1 MCSRFPLKDRGN
13 DTKEDLRMTYLKV
26 LIRLLISVVLL
37 FCCQNGIAAEK
48 AIPQRIICLSPHITE
63 EIFMLGAQDRLIG
76 CTTYCVKPE
85 AARDK
90 EKVGTVVEVN
100 LEKIVGLRPDLVLAS
115 GLTDARAVKKMRA
128 LGMAVELFYQPK
140 NFDELCGE
148 LLRVGQLIGKEP
160 EAQKIVDESRA
171 RAGAISGKHAGEK
184 EVTVF
189 VEVGAKPLVT
199 VSDDSYI
206 HDLVVRAGGV
216 NIASGGRTG
225 VYSREVVIRK
235 NPDVIIIITMGILAE
250 LEKEQWLKSKT
261 LKAAQQ
267 GRVHLVDAYTIG
279 SLTPV
284 SFVDTLE
291 EFSRLL
297 HPEPKK
303 DLL

>member
-1 MCSRFPLKDRGN
+1 MKNS
-13 DTKEDLRMTYLKV
+13 KV
-26 LIRLLISVVLL
+26 MIFLLTGIALCL
-37 FCCQNGIAAEK
+37 CCPPGSAAEK
-48 AIPQRIICLSPHITE
+48 QVPQRIICLSPHITE
-63 EIFMLGAQDRLIG
+63 EIFMLGAQDRLAG

-85 AARDK
+85 DARQK

-115 GLTDARAVKKMRA
+115 GLTDARAVKKLRA
-128 LGMAVELFYQPK
+128 LGMQVEIFYQPK
-140 NFDELCGE
+140 NFDELCDE
-148 LLRVGQLIGKEP
+148 LARVGQLIGKEP
-160 EAQKIVDESRA
+160 EAHKIVDESRK
-171 RAGAISGKHAGEK
+171 RAGEISGKHTGEK

-216 NIASGGRTG
+216 NIAGGGRTG
-225 VYSREVVIRK
+225 AYSREVVLQK
-235 NPDVIIIITMGILAE
+235 NPEVIIIITMGILAE
-250 LEKEQWLKSKT
+250 QEKDQWMKSRT
-261 LKAAQQ
+261 LRAAQQ

-303 DLL
+303 DVL